1 MGTNDEYEA
10 LNKILNFTVPKI
22 KSNVHFWMIRTQGGH
37 FYEEFIS
44 DSYVAFGWNLI
55 DRSSDLKSEELR
67 KDIKLQY
74 DVEQA
79 GRVINKCDM
88 FINDM
93 QENDLVLIPNRGMEE
108 IAIALVGEYYEIDS
122 KTIDDEH
129 GMLWKI
135 KNRNNILND
144 IKCPYKKRRKITVL
158 KTVKGISINY
168 HLYKTL
174 RNYHSIDDIDEHA
187 VYILSMLFDTFV
199 FDNNLH
205 ITLNVGQTK
214 DIELYDL
221 SGVLYGSSRYFS
233 HYIEKSKITAKVN
246 VCSEGQIFITLKD
259 ALELINTHGATFVGT
274 FLGLFGGTYGIIKL
288 KDAPKFLK
296 DIFTLKESYKQ
307 EEIKTQLKTQE
318 LREKTLK
325 NDLLQIE
332 VEEKKRELEEKLREQ
347 CSNDLPSEFE
357 QRLIAEASES
367 LQLTA
372 NEMTPVGAKAI
383 STIIEQDE

>member
-1 MGTNDEYEA
+1 MKINDENEA
-10 LNKILNFTVPKI
+10 LDKILNFTVPKI
-22 KSNVHFWMIRTQGGH
+22 KKDVHFWMIRTQGGH

-55 DRSSDLKSEELR
+55 DWSSDLKSEELR

-74 DVEQA
+74 DVQQA

-93 QENDLVLIPNRGMEE
+93 QEDDLVLIPNRGMEE
-108 IAIALVGEYYEIDS
+108 LAIALVGEYYEINS
-122 KTIDDEH
+122 KTVEDEL
-129 GMLWKI
+129 GMLWKL
-135 KNRNNILND
+135 KNRDNLLND
-144 IKCPYKKRRKITVL
+144 LKCPYKKRRKITIL
-158 KTVKGISINY
+158 KTVKGNLINY

-246 VCSEGQIFITLKD
+246 VCSVGQIFITLKE
-259 ALELINTHGATFVGT
+259 ALELINTYGPTFVGA
-274 FLGLFGGTYGIIKL
+274 FLSLFGGAYGIIKL
-288 KDAPKFLK
+288 KDAPQFLK
-296 DIFTLKESYKQ
+296 EIVTVRESYKQ
-307 EEIKTQLKTQE
+307 EKIQTQLKTQD

-325 NDLLQIE
+325 NDLIQIE
-332 VEEKKRELEEKLREQ
+332 IEEKRREIAERLRNQ
-347 CSNDLPSEFE
+347 SGNNLPSEFE
-357 QRLIAEASES
+357 QQLISES
-367 LQLTA
+367 SGPLQLTP
-372 NEMTPVGAKAI
+372 NEITPAGAEAI
-383 STIIEQDE
+383 LAIIEQDE